1 MYVEGDSGSAR
12 PWAEEGPQR
21 GSSRWKTPWWASLG
35 VPRWGST
42 KQLFWTLQAPCLV
55 SPGLSSLRL
64 RFRPP
69 GRHPHLLSSPSLLG
83 CPSPSGLCSVPRPVS
98 WGLWP
103 GLGRAGGS
111 GIPKGLRLGRTRRIG
126 SNGRLVCVTWG
137 PGWQIIKA
145 GNA

>member
-64 RFRPP
+64 PASVS
-69 GRHPHLLSSPSLLG
+69 GLLG
-83 CPSPSGLCSVPRPVS
+83 DTLISCLPLLFSAAPLPLACAQCPGLCL
-98 WGLWP
+98 GAC
-103 GLGRAGGS
+103 GLG
-111 GIPKGLRLGRTRRIG
+111 
-126 SNGRLVCVTWG
+126 
-137 PGWQIIKA
+137 
-145 GNA
+145 